1 MCEYGVNIGNMNMKG
16 TMSVVPLALMIQLM
30 DQKINSALYVEVL
43 NRSMNNWTVY
53 SRSFLVRWLM
63 TLTPSFTAIIFV

>member
-16 TMSVVPLALMIQLM
+16 TMSVVPLALMTQMM

-43 NRSMNNWTVY
+43 NRSMNN
-53 SRSFLVRWLM
+53 
-63 TLTPSFTAIIFV
+63 